1 MATKKAGKGYRS
13 PINLRLPQTPTVED
27 PQMFSEM
34 LQVYNAIHTLNAYL
48 DQLRLALEGGDP
60 EQEPSESMRFLR
72 GFWAEAAEDIDESNI
87 VSMRNGKVRKGADK
101 SVGFQNF
108 FTGLSLTS
116 AKQGEKVRFGVG
128 PAIVK
133 VPGFTA
139 GQWAWAPVVNEQ
151 GAGQISA
158 TRPKGVDEDD
168 GDEYFLQAT
177 IVGRCLIDEYVV
189 LIPNIVL
196 PENVAD
202 NQNEE

>member
-1 MATKKAGKGYRS
+1 MATAKAGKGYRS

-27 PQMFSEM
+27 PQMFGEM
-34 LQVYNAIHTLNAYL
+34 LQVYNAIHMLNAYL
-48 DQLRLALEGGDP
+48 DQLRLVLEGGDP
-60 EQEPSESMRFLR
+60 EEAPSESLRFLR
-72 GFWAEAAEDIDESNI
+72 GFWAEAGEDIPEGNI
-87 VSMRNGKVRKGADK
+87 VSMKNGKVRKGADK

-108 FTGLSLTS
+108 FTGLSLS
-116 AKQGEKVRFGVG
+116 EAKQGEKVRFGVG

-139 GQWAWAPVVNEQ
+139 GQWCWAPVVNEQ
-151 GAGQISA
+151 GAGQISP

-168 GDEYFLQAT
+168 GDEYFLQST

-196 PENVAD
+196 PAD
-202 NQNEE
+202 VEDVQEE